1 MKPLTVHVQRKLQSG
16 LDRTF
21 QTGYA
26 LGTHHHRK
34 RRAMPWKKN
43 FDVDTARDRAK
54 ALFWSRG
61 YEATSMDDLL
71 KGMEINRGSFYATFG
86 SKQDL
91 YLDVLR
97 RYDQHYRCGVL
108 EHLRTEYAPREA
120 ILALFDAVRN
130 EASGPKGTRGCF
142 LANATMELASSDKA
156 VAKIVRG
163 AFNETEAFFRATI
176 VAGQS
181 GGAIPPTVDPVAVAR
196 TLLGLLLGIR
206 VLARGGSPPE
216 VLDSIVQQV
225 DDMI

>member
-1 MKPLTVHVQRKLQSG
+1 
-16 LDRTF
+16 
-21 QTGYA
+21 
-26 LGTHHHRK
+26 
-34 RRAMPWKKN
+34 MPWKKN

-71 KGMEINRGSFYATFG
+71 KCMEINRGSFYATFG

-97 RYDQHYRCGVL
+97 HYDQHYRCGVL
-108 EHLRTEYAPREA
+108 EQLRAEFAPREA

-130 EASGPKGTRGCF
+130 EASGAKGTRGCF

-163 AFNETEAFFRATI
+163 AFNETEAFFRAMI
-176 VAGQS
+176 VTGQTD
-181 GGAIPPTVDPVAVAR
+181 GAIPPTVDPDAVAR
-196 TLLGLLLGIR
+196 TLLGLLLGMR
-206 VLARGGSPPE
+206 VLARGGSPSE
-216 VLDSIVQQV
+216 VLNSIVQQV
-225 DDMI
+225 DDLI

>member
-1 MKPLTVHVQRKLQSG
+1 MKSLTVQVQKKMRSS
-16 LDRTF
+16 LDRSF

-26 LGTHHHRK
+26 LVTHHHRK

-71 KGMEINRGSFYATFG
+71 KGMDINRGSFYATFG

-91 YLDVLR
+91 YHDVLR
-97 RYDQHYRCGVL
+97 RYDQQNRCDVL
-108 EHLRTEYAPREA
+108 EGLKAEHTPREA

-142 LANATMELASSDKA
+142 LANAAMELASSDKA

-163 AFNETEAFFRATI
+163 AFGDTEAFFRAMI
-176 VAGQS
+176 VKGQS
-181 GGAIPPTVDPVAVAR
+181 DGAIPASVDPDAVAR

-225 DDMI
+225 DEMI

>member
-1 MKPLTVHVQRKLQSG
+1 
-16 LDRTF
+16 
-21 QTGYA
+21 
-26 LGTHHHRK
+26 
-34 RRAMPWKKN
+34 MPWKKN

-86 SKQDL
+86 SKQSL

-97 RYDQHYRCGVL
+97 RYDQQYRCGVL
-108 EHLRTEYAPREA
+108 EHLRTDYSPREA

-130 EASGPKGTRGCF
+130 EAAGPKGTRGCF

-163 AFNETEAFFRATI
+163 AFSDTEAFFRAMI

-181 GGAIPPTVDPVAVAR
+181 DGAISKSVDPDTLAR

-206 VLARGGSPPE
+206 VLARGGSAPS